1 MKVIYIKDFVGKV
14 TGNIIETD
22 FTTANFLI
30 AKGVCAEYVKREI
43 TDNDDLNQQN
53 VEKKPLTNKKTVVT
67 DNKKAKK
74 GRQKKK

>member
-22 FTTANFLI
+22 FATANFLI
-30 AKGVCAEYVKREI
+30 AKGVCVEHAKKEI
-43 TDNDDLNQQN
+43 TDNNEVNPQTVKTL
-53 VEKKPLTNKKTVVT
+53 PNKKTVVT

-74 GRQKKK
+74 GRPKKK

>member
-30 AKGVCAEYVKREI
+30 AKGVCVEYAKKEI
-43 TDNDDLNQQN
+43 TDNNEVNPPTVKTL
-53 VEKKPLTNKKTVVT
+53 PNKKTVVT

-74 GRQKKK
+74 GRPKKK

>member
-22 FTTANFLI
+22 FATANFLI
-30 AKGVCAEYVKREI
+30 AKGVCVEYEKKEI
-43 TDNDDLNQQN
+43 TENDDLNQQTVN
-53 VEKKPLTNKKTVVT
+53 TLPNKKTVVT

-74 GRQKKK
+74 GRPKKK

>member
-22 FTTANFLI
+22 FATANFLI
-30 AKGVCAEYVKREI
+30 AKGVCVEYVKKEI
-43 TDNDDLNQQN
+43 TDNNEVN
-53 VEKKPLTNKKTVVT
+53 VQTAEKKTLPNKKTEVT

-74 GRQKKK
+74 GRPKKK

>member
-30 AKGVCAEYVKREI
+30 AKGVCVEYAKKEI
-43 TDNDDLNQQN
+43 TDNNDVNSTTIETKQL
-53 VEKKPLTNKKTVVT
+53 PNKKTVVT

-74 GRQKKK
+74 GRPKKK

>member
-22 FTTANFLI
+22 FATANFLI
-30 AKGVCAEYVKREI
+30 AKGVCVEYAKKEI
-43 TDNDDLNQQN
+43 TDNNEVNPPTVKTL
-53 VEKKPLTNKKTVVT
+53 PNKKTVVT

-74 GRQKKK
+74 GRPKKK

>member
-22 FTTANFLI
+22 FATANFLI
-30 AKGVCAEYVKREI
+30 AKGVCVEYAKKEI
-43 TDNDDLNQQN
+43 TDNDDLNQQT
-53 VEKKPLTNKKTVVT
+53 VKTLPNKKTVVT

-74 GRQKKK
+74 GRPKKK

>member
-30 AKGVCAEYVKREI
+30 AKGVCVEYAKKEI
-43 TDNDDLNQQN
+43 TDNNE
-53 VEKKPLTNKKTVVT
+53 VKPQTVKTLPNKKTVVT

-74 GRQKKK
+74 GRPKKK

>member
-22 FTTANFLI
+22 FATANFLI
-30 AKGVCAEYVKREI
+30 AKGVCVEYAKKEI
-43 TDNDDLNQQN
+43 TDNNEVNPQTVKTL
-53 VEKKPLTNKKTVVT
+53 PNKKTVVT

-74 GRQKKK
+74 GRPKKK

>member
-22 FTTANFLI
+22 FATANFLI
-30 AKGVCAEYVKREI
+30 AKGVCVEYAKKEI
-43 TDNDDLNQQN
+43 TDNNEVNQQT
-53 VEKKPLTNKKTVVT
+53 VKTLPNKKTGVT

-74 GRQKKK
+74 GRPKKK

>member
-30 AKGVCAEYVKREI
+30 AKGVCVEYAKKEI
-43 TDNDDLNQQN
+43 TDNNEVNQQT
-53 VEKKPLTNKKTVVT
+53 VKTLPNKKTVVT

-74 GRQKKK
+74 GRPKKK